1 MSLLLHVF
9 DTATNQWV
17 AATSELVNNV
27 KAVGFQSAVSATFTR
42 PADTAVYAAGDAVSN
57 STSAPTILSFA
68 GAARASGG
76 SGLILSAR
84 HIKNNTTAANFR
96 LWLYRETAAAVND
109 NAAFALLWAN
119 RATRIGFID
128 FSHTTGGAGSDSS
141 SSLATFVNLPFI
153 ATGTALFG
161 QLTTTGGYTPANAE
175 QHFIELAIAQN

>member
-9 DTATNQWV
+9 DSATNQWV
-17 AATSELVNNV
+17 AATSELVNSV
-27 KAVGFQSAVSATFTR
+27 KAVGFQSTTSATFTR
-42 PADTAVYAAGDAVSN
+42 PADTNVYAAGDAVSN

-68 GAARASGG
+68 GAARATGG

-84 HIKNNTTAANFR
+84 HIKNNTTAANYR

-128 FSHTTGGAGSDSS
+128 FSHTTGAAGSDSS
-141 SSLATFVNLPFI
+141 SSIVTFANLPFL

-161 QLTTTGGYTPANAE
+161 QMTTTSVYTPSSAE
-175 QHFIELAIAQN
+175 QHFVELSIAQN